1 MSSDVVIIGAG
12 IAGLAA
18 ARHLQ
23 AVGRSARVIEKGRG
37 VGGRMATR
45 RIGDARF
52 DHGAQFFTVRS
63 DQFAATVAQAETG
76 GAVIPWTLGFGEPP
90 DGHERWRGTEGMTSL
105 CKWMAA
111 DASIDVDLGVTV
123 SDLRSIEADAYL
135 LTAPVPQSLAILSF
149 SALLPPP
156 ATAIELGQIV
166 YKPTIAILATLDRE
180 PTGMAT
186 HGGHPFAPDADLSFV
201 SDNQSKGVSPVPA
214 VTVHLSNQRSEERWT
229 ASDDDIVAFGEERV
243 ADLLGDASI
252 VSAQVQRWRY
262 AGPVSVY
269 PAATVVWG
277 DRPVVALAGE
287 AFAGPKVE
295 GAFLSGVAA
304 AEAVDRRLG

>member
-18 ARHLQ
+18 ARCLQ
-23 AVGRSARVIEKGRG
+23 VAGRSVRVIEKGRG

-63 DQFAATVAQAETG
+63 DQFAATVARAETA
-76 GAVIPWTLGFGEPP
+76 GAVTPWTHGFGEPA
-90 DGHERWRGTEGMTSL
+90 DGHARWRGTEGMTSL

-149 SALLPPP
+149 SGLLPPP
-156 ATAIELGQIV
+156 AMVIELAQIA

-180 PTGMAT
+180 PTGTAP

-201 SDNQSKGVSPVPA
+201 SDNQAKGVSPLPA
-214 VTVHLSNQRSEERWT
+214 VTVHLSNKRSEELWT
-229 ASDDDIVAFGEERV
+229 LSDGDIVTFGEERV
-243 ADLLGDASI
+243 AGLLGDASI

-262 AGPVSVY
+262 AGPVSVH
-269 PAATVVWG
+269 PSATVVWG
-277 DRPVVALAGE
+277 DHPVVALAGE

-295 GAFLSGVAA
+295 GAFRSGVAA
-304 AEAVDRRLG
+304 AKAVDLRLG